1 MEDFRK
7 VKDMLPA
14 VKSMIGIMNKDDDMV
29 NMFESLEVFVNHMDE
44 LIGVFDY
51 GYTGGDFCAGLT
63 FGQAGSNLLYK
74 IAEVIIT
81 QHIKMNKK

>member
-1 MEDFRK
+1 
-7 VKDMLPA
+7 MLPA
-14 VKSMIGIMNKDDDMV
+14 VKTMLGVMNKDDTEMI

-51 GYTGGDFCAGLT
+51 SYTGGDFCAGLT

-81 QHIKMNKK
+81 HHIKMNKK

>member
-1 MEDFRK
+1 
-7 VKDMLPA
+7 MLPA
-14 VKSMIGIMNKDDDMV
+14 VKSIIGVMNKDDTEMI
-29 NMFESLEVFVNHMDE
+29 NMFESLEVFVNHLDE

-81 QHIKMNKK
+81 HHIKMNEKNKN